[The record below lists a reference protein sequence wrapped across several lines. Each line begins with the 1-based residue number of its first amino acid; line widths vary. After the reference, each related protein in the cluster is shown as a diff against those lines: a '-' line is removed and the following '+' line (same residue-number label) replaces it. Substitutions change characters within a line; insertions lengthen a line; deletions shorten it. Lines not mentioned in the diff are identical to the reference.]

1 MTSNYAVGH
10 AQGGSLFGATINNTY
25 TNSTAGAPDAFT
37 QIANYTSSLSA
48 HADGSAASN
57 VSNTL
62 HFLWIGS
69 NDISLKHIYVW
80 GGLEWINARFVA
92 RMAAQM
98 AELVQNLID
107 AGAEYVFVPNLY
119 ARDIS
124 PAISFMATDNGVVDA
139 AYVAELAGA
148 IAAANVAIEAAL
160 VQFGSKAIYYDVN
173 SFMHKIMAEKQTYG
187 ITHAGL
193 SDGLYEFCDGYSDED
208 WDLCMEKGQG
218 EFCLDMAVIC
228 LSLILCRRHVLLA
241 AVFGHDDVRPQVDC
255 SGYGQCDRGALFR
268 IVKAEQGGE
277 THTVISD
284 DRTRRPGLVENRS
297 SSLEN
302 DQAILTLGLW

>member
-1 MTSNYAVGH
+1 MVTYGANPQPSIYGYRTWTDGPVAASYLVDLLNVPMTSNYAVGH

-48 HADGSAASN
+48 VSSTATSN

-80 GGLEWINARFVA
+80 GGLEWINARFA
-92 RMAAQM
+92 TRMAAQM

-148 IAAANVAIEAAL
+148 IAAANVAIQAAL
-160 VQFGSKAIYYDVN
+160 VPFGKKAIYYDVN
-173 SFMHKIMAEKQTYG
+173 TFMHKIMAEKAAYG

-218 EFCLDMAVIC
+218 EFLRFELRA
-228 LSLILCRRHVLLA
+228 
-241 AVFGHDDVRPQVDC
+241 
-255 SGYGQCDRGALFR
+255 
-268 IVKAEQGGE
+268 
-277 THTVISD
+277 
-284 DRTRRPGLVENRS
+284 
-297 SSLEN
+297 SSLAGVMCLYSAGHPLIIV
-302 DQAILTLGLW
+302 QATLSTGSSTWT